1 MAKSFK
7 ASKPIDKL
15 SGVAP
20 AAPVATDEV
29 SMAASESNKTEG
41 TSPKRKVGRPRT
53 KTEQTKTINIAV
65 PVSVLTKLD
74 TVKLCYANNLTLYV
88 NKLIEKD
95 IEANYDS
102 YLHIADS
109 LSRFE

>member
-7 ASKPIDKL
+7 SSKPIDKL
-15 SGVAP
+15 SGIAP

-29 SMAASESNKTEG
+29 SIAAGELNKTEDA
-41 TSPKRKVGRPRT
+41 TKRKVGRPRT
-53 KTEQTKTINIAV
+53 KTEPTKTINIAV

-74 TVKLCYANNLTLYV
+74 TVKLCYGNNLTLYV